1 MVWFFGK
8 KDKNKSLSDN
18 DNNNKNDLNISPSFD
33 NIDSNS
39 FNPNKQSNN
48 KPR

>member
-8 KDKNKSLSDN
+8 KDKNKPLDNN
-18 DNNNKNDLNISPSFD
+18 DNNNKNDLNLASSFD
-33 NIDSNS
+33 NIDSDAL
-39 FNPNKQSNN
+39 NPNKKSN

>member
-8 KDKNKSLSDN
+8 KDKNKSLDN
-18 DNNNKNDLNISPSFD
+18 DNNNKTDLNLAPSFD
-33 NIDSNS
+33 NIDSDTLNHK
-39 FNPNKQSNN
+39 KQSN

>member
-8 KDKNKSLSDN
+8 KDKNKQLDNN
-18 DNNNKNDLNISPSFD
+18 DNNNKTDLNLTHQFD
-33 NIDSNS
+33 NIDSNTL
-39 FNPNKQSNN
+39 NPNKQSN